1 MFDGVFRDLMVD
13 KSSTDGVV
21 KDVSVVQMQE
31 GQETKHNINS
41 LDPRPGLSQDSLL
54 WQQLLSAAQDID
66 YRLFGA
72 LLCMRRTGVKLA
84 RNPSGSLRL
93 IPHIDPTGATGWT
106 SQAEYDSQKGEI
118 LDQVKGPLIELLGKM
133 AA

>member
-1 MFDGVFRDLMVD
+1 MNRFERILN
-13 KSSTDGVV
+13 KETPKPVV
-21 KDVSVVQMQE
+21 LEVQPI
-31 GQETKHNINS
+31 NINS
-41 LDPRPGLSQDSLL
+41 IDPRPDLSYDSLL
-54 WQQLLSAAQDID
+54 WQQLLTAAQDID

-72 LLCMRRTGVKLA
+72 LLCMRRAGTKLA

-118 LDQVKGPLIELLGKM
+118 LDPVKDLLIELLGKM
-133 AA
+133 VA